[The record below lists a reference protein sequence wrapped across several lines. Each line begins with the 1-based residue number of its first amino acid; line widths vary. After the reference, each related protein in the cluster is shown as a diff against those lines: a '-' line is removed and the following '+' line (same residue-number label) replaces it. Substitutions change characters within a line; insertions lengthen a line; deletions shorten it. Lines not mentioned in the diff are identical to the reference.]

1 MYKTTEDEKYIYTL
15 KEDMPFSC
23 AVDIPGTKIDMQCM
37 TKVVLEDIEANIEA
51 NTVAIKA
58 LIEVYSRVNYTS
70 HKEFLVNVEPMEEE
84 VPEKK
89 SSITIYVV
97 QQGDTLWKIAKRYYT
112 TLDNLVLINE
122 IDNPDVIKPGQK
134 LIIPGKAI
142 I

>member
-89 SSITIYVV
+89 I
-97 QQGDTLWKIAKRYYT
+97 
-112 TLDNLVLINE
+112 
-122 IDNPDVIKPGQK
+122 
-134 LIIPGKAI
+134 
-142 I
+142 